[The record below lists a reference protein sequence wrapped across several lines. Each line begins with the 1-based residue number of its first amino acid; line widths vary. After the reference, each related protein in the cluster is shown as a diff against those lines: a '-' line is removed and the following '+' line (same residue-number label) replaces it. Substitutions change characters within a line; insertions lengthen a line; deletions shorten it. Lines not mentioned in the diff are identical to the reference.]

1 MVERGAGPA
10 CGGGDRRRLL
20 LLSPPLLCTCVP
32 TQKEE
37 ALVVAYCTIGY
48 RSSQVLLADVGC
60 TAMSCTAP
68 MTVVSDGHRL
78 SQPPQ
83 PPPQPLWLPHCTPHA
98 VQLIQQLQQEGFRG
112 RNLAGSAVA
121 WAQAGQPLVDPAT
134 CQPVKRLHTF
144 SQAWSLQPD
153 DVEAVVFPRPFL
165 HYGWRTL
172 QSAVQKYLPTWLRGG
187 GS

>member
-1 MVERGAGPA
+1 MDTD
-10 CGGGDRRRLL
+10 C
-20 LLSPPLLCTCVP
+20 
-32 TQKEE
+32 
-37 ALVVAYCTIGY
+37 
-48 RSSQVLLADVGC
+48 RSHRSHHRSHSGC
-60 TAMSCTAP
+60 HTAP
-68 MTVVSDGHRL
+68 
-78 SQPPQ
+78 PP
-83 PPPQPLWLPHCTPHA
+83 A